1 MAEAARADAT
11 RQRLLDAAGA
21 AFARH
26 GYHATT
32 TRDIAAAAGMS
43 PAAVYVHHESKEDLL
58 YLIALA
64 GHQQT
69 EQLVRGAIAG
79 AATPEAQLAAL
90 VQAFALFQIEQHA
103 VARVIN
109 YELGAL
115 TPAHTRQIGRLR
127 RSIEAQTREV
137 IQRGVDSGGFATED
151 VDLAATAV
159 LSLCVDIARWYRKG
173 GHSAARIVDFYAG
186 TALRMVGAR

>member
-1 MAEAARADAT
+1 MAETARADAT

-32 TRDIAAAAGMS
+32 TRDIASAAGMS

-69 EQLVRGAIAG
+69 EQLVRTAIA
-79 AATPEAQLAAL
+79 ASTTPEEQLAAL
-90 VQAFALFQIEQHA
+90 VTAFALFQIEQHA

-115 TPAHTRQIGRLR
+115 TPAHSRRIGRLR

-137 IQRGVDSGGFATED
+137 IQRGVEVGVFRTDD
-151 VDLAATAV
+151 VDLATTAV

-173 GHSAARIVDFYAG
+173 APGAGRIADFYAD
-186 TALRMVGAR
+186 TALRMVGAA